1 MKKLVS
7 VFLAII
13 MLFSCASVGVFAVNA
28 PKQGEMWLGSAELT
42 HFDPSVAVDTSNLP
56 VTSSKFF
63 SSGADDM
70 YNFYTYLN
78 SAQKDV
84 YNAILNTGIATG
96 TTVTLS
102 PAIECDAGVDSNNY
116 LVIPDET
123 KSAVY
128 AAVVGGISA
137 VCDDH
142 PEIFWINGFGYS
154 MSYSYSSNG
163 DGTYHLYINKL
174 NITYTLN
181 TSAYADISV
190 VQNYYS
196 RMMAAV
202 DAFKVNGDTR
212 YERLKS
218 IHDQIV
224 KSVQYDST
232 FTCSTA
238 HDPTSVFL
246 DPYTP
251 VCEGYAEALKILCN
265 RENIP
270 CVVVVGDA
278 NGGGHAWNYVKME
291 DNKWYAVDMTW
302 DDPVGNSA
310 DGVFYDYFLV
320 GSQATNRYF
329 GNDTTTFENDHT
341 PTGQR
346 YSTSLFSLTYPTL
359 NATSYSP
366 MLINRNSGATVKK
379 AEKLVFI
386 EKDGVFSTSFV
397 APYGYSIA
405 TSGLTTGGTLTVTK
419 ASTVTDTYTL
429 VRRGDVNASN
439 TVTSADTD
447 ILRKAANANYKLQ
460 SGTANYYAADMNGDG
475 AVDAYDAIAHDLYVN
490 DMLKYN

>member
-1 MKKLVS
+1 MRKTVS
-7 VFLAII
+7 CFLAII
-13 MLFSCASVGVFAVNA
+13 MLLSCISVSAYAVNA
-28 PKQGEMWLGSAELT
+28 PKQGEMWLGSAEVT

-56 VTSSKFF
+56 MNSAKFF

-70 YNFYTYLN
+70 YNFYSYLN

-84 YNAILNTGIATG
+84 YNAVLNAGVATE
-96 TTVTLS
+96 TTAQLS
-102 PAIECDAGVDSNNY
+102 SVIECDAGVDENNY

-123 KSAVY
+123 QIEMY
-128 AAVVGGISA
+128 AAVIGGISA

-154 MSYSYSSNG
+154 MSYGYSSNG
-163 DGTYHLYINKL
+163 DGTYHLYISKI
-174 NITYTLN
+174 NITYKLK

-190 VQNYYS
+190 VQDYYS

-232 FTCSTA
+232 STCATA
-238 HDPTSVFL
+238 HEPTSVFL

-265 RENIP
+265 REKIP
-270 CVVVVGDA
+270 CVIIVGDA
-278 NGGGHAWNYVKME
+278 GGGGHAWNYVKME
-291 DNKWYAVDMTW
+291 DNKWYAVDTTW

-310 DGVFYDYFLV
+310 DGVYYDFFLV
-320 GSQATNRYF
+320 GSQATNWYF
-329 GNDTTTFENDHT
+329 DRNTTTFEDEHT

-346 YSTSLFSLTYPTL
+346 YITDVFSLTYPTL
-359 NATSYSP
+359 NTTSYSP
-366 MLINRNSGATVKK
+366 MLINKNSGATVKK

-405 TSGLTTGGTLTVTK
+405 TSGLTTGGTLTVKK

-429 VRRGDVNASN
+429 VRRGDVDVSN
-439 TVTSADTD
+439 TVTAADTD
-447 ILRKAANANYKLQ
+447 IIRQVTNANYKLQ

-475 AVDAYDAIAHDLYVN
+475 AVDAYDVIAHDLYVN

>member
-1 MKKLVS
+1 LSFLMLLCSVS
-7 VFLAII
+7 VSA
-13 MLFSCASVGVFAVNA
+13 FAVSETS
-28 PKQGEMWLGSAELT
+28 GEITVDMGYTEAVR
-42 HFDPSVAVDTSNLP
+42 FDPRTTVPQAVDNSGTANR
-56 VTSSKFF
+56 FF
-63 SSGADDM
+63 ADTADTP
-70 YNFYTYLN
+70 YTFYSMLTVR
-78 SAQKDV
+78 QKDV
-84 YNAILNTGIATG
+84 YNGLLNAGLGSADNVNGVKITFT
-96 TTVTLS
+96 S
-102 PAIECDAGVDSNNY
+102 PITCQNT
-116 LVIPDET
+116 T
-123 KSAVY
+123 KSLTAEAQNEISL
-128 AAVVGGISA
+128 AAVGGISA
-137 VCDDH
+137 LMDDH
-142 PEIFWINGFGYS
+142 PEMFWLGGYS
-154 MSYSYSSNG
+154 LSYSYSYSVSG
-163 DGTYHLYINKL
+163 GIYSFSVPG
-174 NITYTLN
+174 ITCKMAYDTA
-181 TSAYADISV
+181 TYADKAAV
-190 VQNYYS
+190 TDYYN

-212 YERLKS
+212 YEKLKS

-232 FTCSTA
+232 FTCPTA

-246 DPYTP
+246 EPYTP

-270 CVVVVGDA
+270 CVIVVGDA

-302 DDPVGNSA
+302 DDPVGNST

-329 GNDTTTFENDHT
+329 GNDATTFENDHT

-346 YSTSLFSLTYPTL
+346 FSTTLFSLTYPTL
-359 NATSYSP
+359 NTTSYSP

-379 AEKLVFI
+379 TEKLVFI

-405 TSGLTTGGTLTVTK
+405 TSGLTTGGTLTVKK

-447 ILRKAANANYKLQ
+447 ILREAANANYKFQ